1 MGCGCLKVRTDTD
14 ENRKKTMTLAQKL
27 AEAENQ
33 TYVVYEKD
41 KEEFAD
47 SLKGWEQDGRPGTAI
62 AIVEP

>member
-14 ENRKKTMTLAQKL
+14 ENKKKTLALARKL

-33 TYVVYEKD
+33 TYIIYEKD
-41 KEEFAD
+41 NEEFTEPA
-47 SLKGWEQDGRPGTAI
+47 KGWDGNGKVS

>member
-14 ENRKKTMTLAQKL
+14 ENRKKTMNLARKL

-33 TYVVYEKD
+33 TYVIYEKGN
-41 KEEFAD
+41 EEFAD
-47 SLKGWEQDGRPGTAI
+47 SLAGWDRNGTII